1 MKSVVF
7 NISGTSKVGV
17 IGYLTPDTKILAVKN
32 NVEYI
37 EEIIAIHEEVKKL
50 KNEGIQILIAL
61 GHSGFIKD
69 LEIAKKVDDIDLV
82 IGGHT
87 NTFLWNSTT
96 PDGEEKQGPYPTIVK
111 QNSGRLVPVVQ
122 AYAYLHKIFRKT
134 TFNIQFQWRNNK

>member
-7 NISGTSKVGV
+7 NISGTKVGV

-37 EEIIAIHEEVKKL
+37 EEIIAIHEKVKKL
-50 KNEGIQILIAL
+50 KNKGIQILIAL

-87 NTFLWNSTT
+87 NTFLWNGTT
-96 PDGEEKQGPYPTIVK
+96 PDSEEKQGSYPTIVK

-122 AYAYLHKIFRKT
+122 AYAYKIFRKT
-134 TFNIQFQWRNNK
+134 TFNIQFQWRNNKL